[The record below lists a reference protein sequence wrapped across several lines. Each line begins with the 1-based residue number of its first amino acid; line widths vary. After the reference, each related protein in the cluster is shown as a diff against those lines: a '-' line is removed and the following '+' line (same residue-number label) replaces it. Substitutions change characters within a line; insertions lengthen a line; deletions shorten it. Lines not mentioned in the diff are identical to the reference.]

1 MKQCIQCQLPIREY
15 NVDNRFCSIECQNA
29 YKSMNQTNQYLL
41 DIALGKHTDYTKL
54 SKYNFHFRHI
64 VEYFNNKCDELVT
77 W

>member
-1 MKQCIQCQLPIREY
+1 
-15 NVDNRFCSIECQNA
+15 
-29 YKSMNQTNQYLL
+29 MNQTNQYLL

-77 W
+77 